1 MVFGRRVCTTGKKEM
16 PHYST
21 RGESSMWR
29 FPGSY
34 SSVTNLLSCQSK
46 VSCSKKFVRTSC
58 SILEKAIFKKSI
70 ITVRRWRVN
79 VKLSGLYLLGTHHL
93 PFSVQRGYHELY
105 GKCSFRMYFT
115 EISWVKCNE
124 INGNF
129 ITFFLTL
136 LYFLLNQNAH
146 LIAKS
151 LLKLHLLPNK
161 CRSTYKLK
169 DSFVSMEMFNG
180 LLKVLTI

>member
-1 MVFGRRVCTTGKKEM
+1 MSRDNQREEFAFLSTSATSSVSPSRRRPSTVSFQFWGSWLSRTTWTLWRRCYYHCCFCYYWTSVCPCQNNWSLDKYPPRDTMVFGRRVCTTGKKEM

-70 ITVRRWRVN
+70 V
-79 VKLSGLYLLGTHHL
+79 
-93 PFSVQRGYHELY
+93 F
-105 GKCSFRMYFT
+105 GK
-115 EISWVKCNE
+115 
-124 INGNF
+124 
-129 ITFFLTL
+129 
-136 LYFLLNQNAH
+136 
-146 LIAKS
+146 
-151 LLKLHLLPNK
+151 
-161 CRSTYKLK
+161 
-169 DSFVSMEMFNG
+169 
-180 LLKVLTI
+180 